1 MGLAGVSPPMTVED
15 ELADRIDAEVR
26 VERAGPGCRRD
37 GTAEFTVTCE
47 EGDLERVHEQLSGM
61 EEALAF
67 GTWR

>member
-47 EGDLERVHEQLSGM
+47 VRVYP
-61 EEALAF
+61 EAPTA
-67 GTWR
+67 GTA